1 VGLWNLKRPC
11 FKEQNKEQPMEN
23 HLDDKIVAMPRT
35 GVIGAEIQGVDLSGA
50 LDDGAIARISALLV
64 EHKVLFFRDQ
74 KISRAQHIAF
84 GRRFGELEI
93 HPFTEGKKLFAAEES
108 DPEIVIVEST
118 AERQVSAEQWHSD
131 VTWRKE
137 PSLGSILRAIIL
149 PPVGGDTLWANMVAA
164 YEGLSDSMQRLL
176 SGLEATHD
184 WHIFRTSLIAANVPE
199 ERIASMIEEYPK
211 VDHPIVRTH
220 PVSGEKLIYVNPVF
234 VQGIKGM
241 KDSESRSILAM
252 LYDLPRRPEY
262 QVRFRWED
270 NAIAFWDNRSTQHYA
285 VGDFYPHHRR
295 MERVTVA
302 GDRPF

>member
-1 VGLWNLKRPC
+1 
-11 FKEQNKEQPMEN
+11 MERMDN
-23 HLDDKIVAMPRT
+23 QLDAKIVATPRT
-35 GVIGAEIQGVDLSGA
+35 GVIGADIEGVDLSIT
-50 LDDGAIARISALLV
+50 LDDRAIARISRLLV
-64 EHKVLFFRDQ
+64 EHKVLFFHDQ
-74 KISRAQHIAF
+74 RITRAQHIAF
-84 GRRFGELEI
+84 GRRFGDLEI

-118 AERQVSAEQWHSD
+118 PERQVSAEQWHSD
-131 VTWRKE
+131 VTWRE
-137 PSLGSILRAIIL
+137 APSLGSILRAIVL
-149 PPVGGDTLWANMVAA
+149 PPAGGDTLWANMVAA
-164 YEGLSDSMQRLL
+164 YEGLSDSMRRLL

-184 WHIFRTSLIAANVPE
+184 WHVFRTSLIAAGVPAD
-199 ERIASMIEEYPK
+199 RIAKMMEDYPK
-211 VDHPIVRTH
+211 IDHPVIRTH
-220 PVSGEKLIYVNPVF
+220 PASGEKLIYVNPVF

-241 KDSESRSILAM
+241 KENESRSILAM